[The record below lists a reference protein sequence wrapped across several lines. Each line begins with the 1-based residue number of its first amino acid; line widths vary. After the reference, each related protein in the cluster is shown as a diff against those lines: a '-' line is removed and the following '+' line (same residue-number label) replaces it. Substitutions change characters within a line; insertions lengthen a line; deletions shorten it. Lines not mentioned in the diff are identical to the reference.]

1 MRINKRVNPR
11 SGWAPGPQASRKSSG
26 MSSKQSISKRQ
37 VEAKGEWRRLAP
49 RIAIAVFIPFLV
61 LVLVE
66 VALRLFGVGYSTE
79 LMEPCTVHGSPS
91 SCYNLFFPA
100 PFFPPGMI
108 KLPQVYAIPA
118 EKGPQTYRIFVLGE
132 SAAMG
137 DPDPAYG
144 FSRYLEVML
153 RERYPSMTFEVVNTG
168 SVAMN
173 SHVMLPI
180 AKGLAKYRPDL
191 FIIYSGNNEVVG
203 PYGPGTALSSSS
215 MSLPV
220 IRSAIFLRS
229 TRIGQLLTK
238 VGTQKQEWGGM
249 AMFLDKQVR
258 ASSPL
263 MKYAY
268 ANFQQNLY
276 DTIEVARRAGAR
288 VIVSTVAT
296 NLQDCAPFASL
307 HREDLGQDALHSW
320 SALVQQGAEKESSGS
335 YAEALKL
342 YLSAAGIDDDYA
354 ELEFRIARCL
364 EALGEDGKAREHFL
378 RARDLDTLRFRA
390 DSRINDINRSV
401 ASSLPG
407 VKLVDAD
414 AIFANESSHGII
426 GSELVYEHVHLTPH
440 GNYLLARAMFLQIA
454 STLPPEAGK
463 SLQAEDVPSQE
474 ECERMLAFTSHD
486 SSRVA
491 AEMLRRLQEPP
502 FTNQLNHSDQVLRL
516 MMKVNNPD
524 EDPNQTAAQ
533 YQWAIMR
540 MPDDKILRRKFGLFL
555 FQYNPAGALNQLQMA
570 QPWDGFPVVTP
581 DGRPIQ

>member
-1 MRINKRVNPR
+1 
-11 SGWAPGPQASRKSSG
+11 

-215 MSLPV
+215 MSL
-220 IRSAIFLRS
+220 RSFAAPF
-229 TRIGQLLTK
+229 
-238 VGTQKQEWGGM
+238 
-249 AMFLDKQVR
+249 F
-258 ASSPL
+258 
-263 MKYAY
+263 
-268 ANFQQNLY
+268 
-276 DTIEVARRAGAR
+276 
-288 VIVSTVAT
+288 
-296 NLQDCAPFASL
+296 CAPLASDSFSPKWAP
-307 HREDLGQDALHSW
+307 RSR
-320 SALVQQGAEKESSGS
+320 SGAGW
-335 YAEALKL
+335 
-342 YLSAAGIDDDYA
+342 
-354 ELEFRIARCL
+354 RC
-364 EALGEDGKAREHFL
+364 FS
-378 RARDLDTLRFRA
+378 TSRF
-390 DSRINDINRSV
+390 
-401 ASSLPG
+401 
-407 VKLVDAD
+407 
-414 AIFANESSHGII
+414 
-426 GSELVYEHVHLTPH
+426 ELVH
-440 GNYLLARAMFLQIA
+440 R
-454 STLPPEAGK
+454 S
-463 SLQAEDVPSQE
+463 
-474 ECERMLAFTSHD
+474 
-486 SSRVA
+486 
-491 AEMLRRLQEPP
+491 
-502 FTNQLNHSDQVLRL
+502 
-516 MMKVNNPD
+516 
-524 EDPNQTAAQ
+524 
-533 YQWAIMR
+533 
-540 MPDDKILRRKFGLFL
+540 
-555 FQYNPAGALNQLQMA
+555 
-570 QPWDGFPVVTP
+570 
-581 DGRPIQ
+581 